1 MEYLIINLI
10 KFDIKIKYDY
20 TKLLV
25 SVGDF
30 SNLITNVHCHADKL
44 VHDLQ
49 RAIQKWIKRVKKRNM
64 IIYKISFK
72 WKSICSVILSIY
84 HFLYFKRSIS

>member
-1 MEYLIINLI
+1 MLQKNKKNITFKKFQIYRNINFYLLIWKIMEYLIINLI

-49 RAIQKWIKRVKKRNM
+49 RAIQK
-64 IIYKISFK
+64 
-72 WKSICSVILSIY
+72 
-84 HFLYFKRSIS
+84 